1 MLIDQKR
8 RIHKKTQEEW
18 YKRRRRRREKHTHL
32 QEHQQHPEKKALAL
46 ERSLGLCDLFLPISL
61 SQRILMQV
69 TRTSTLELH
78 LVRYLLGLQD
88 SLLSVFCQKP
98 GFQTTLSHVNPLPI
112 TQIFKEEKNEISFET
127 NTPTTHSPHISG
139 FHPNK
144 NQNLSSKPKIFSL
157 SQMLV

>member
-1 MLIDQKR
+1 M
-8 RIHKKTQEEW
+8 KKGKFTKKHIKKNGTKEEEEE
-18 YKRRRRRREKHTHL
+18 EKTHTHL

-88 SLLSVFCQKP
+88 SLLFVFFFFFFC
-98 GFQTTLSHVNPLPI
+98 
-112 TQIFKEEKNEISFET
+112 
-127 NTPTTHSPHISG
+127 
-139 FHPNK
+139 
-144 NQNLSSKPKIFSL
+144 
-157 SQMLV
+157 

>member
-1 MLIDQKR
+1 MVQK
-8 RIHKKTQEEW
+8 KKKKRKTHTPARAPAASWEEGIGTGTISRTLW
-18 YKRRRRRREKHTHL
+18 
-32 QEHQQHPEKKALAL
+32 
-46 ERSLGLCDLFLPISL
+46 SLSPYLSL

-88 SLLSVFCQKP
+88 SLLFVFCQKP

-112 TQIFKEEKNEISFET
+112 TQIFKEEKSEISFDT

-144 NQNLSSKPKIFSL
+144 NQNLSSKPKSFL
-157 SQMLV
+157 